1 MTGSAAANLLIKSLG
16 GPVAPSYFSPPSS
29 STNSNLGII
38 FLLLLLHSYSSAL
51 SFNLS
56 HYTSFLFLPC
66 TLCNAQLP
74 VILRWLV
81 DSYFSSSSGECL
93 PLFLHLHQ
101 GHICTYLVLPAY
113 IALIYHCCQHV
124 LTPKHPFLIYPFLLH
139 LLLLFALPANVSL
152 KQVKPVQFCSANIFS
167 P

>member
-38 FLLLLLHSYSSAL
+38 LLLLHSYSSAL

-81 DSYFSSSSGECL
+81 DSYFSSSSGECF

-101 GHICTYLVLPAY
+101 GHICIYLVLPAIY

-124 LTPKHPFLIYPFLLH
+124 LLPITPFLISPFLL
-139 LLLLFALPANVSL
+139 LLLPLFALPANVSL

>member
-16 GPVAPSYFSPPSS
+16 GPVAPSYFSPLLVPLARILASS
-29 STNSNLGII
+29 SSFSSSSFTRIPPPCPSTSLTT
-38 FLLLLLHSYSSAL
+38 LLFFFSL
-51 SFNLS
+51 
-56 HYTSFLFLPC
+56 
-66 TLCNAQLP
+66 AQLS
-74 VILRWLV
+74 VILRWLF
-81 DSYFSSSSGECL
+81 DSYFSSSSGECF

-101 GHICTYLVLPAY
+101 GHICTYLVLPAIY

-124 LTPKHPFLIYPFLLH
+124 LLPITPFLISPFLLH
-139 LLLLFALPANVSL
+139 LPLFALPANVSL

>member
-56 HYTSFLFLPC
+56 HYTSFLF
-66 TLCNAQLP
+66 QP
-74 VILRWLV
+74 VILRWLF
-81 DSYFSSSSGECL
+81 DSYFSSSSGECF

-101 GHICTYLVLPAY
+101 GHICTYLVLPAIY
-113 IALIYHCCQHV
+113 VALIYHCCQHV
-124 LTPKHPFLIYPFLLH
+124 LLPITPFLIYPF